1 MTFYTILPMEQV
13 FEGAL
18 SYASPVQEITIQGM
32 LMQVEMLDGGQA
44 KVVRL
49 LQCPLDKYLDAAF
62 SPGAIVQLDR

>member
-1 MTFYTILPMEQV
+1 MTFYTILPMEQI

-18 SYASPVQEITIQGM
+18 NYARPVQEMTIQGV
-32 LMQVEMLDGGQA
+32 LMQVELLDGGQA

-62 SPGAIVQLDR
+62 SPGAILQLDN

>member
-18 SYASPVQEITIQGM
+18 SYTPPVQEMTIQGM
-32 LMQVEMLDGGQA
+32 LMQVELLDGGQA

-62 SPGAIVQLDR
+62 SPGAIIQLDS

>member
-1 MTFYTILPMEQV
+1 
-13 FEGAL
+13 
-18 SYASPVQEITIQGM
+18 M
-32 LMQVEMLDGGQA
+32 LMQVELLDGGQA